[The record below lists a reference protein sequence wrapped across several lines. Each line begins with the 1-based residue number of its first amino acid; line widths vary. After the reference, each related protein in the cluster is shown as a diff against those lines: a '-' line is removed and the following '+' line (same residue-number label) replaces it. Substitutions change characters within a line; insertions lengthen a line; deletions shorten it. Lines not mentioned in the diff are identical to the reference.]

1 MSVRAR
7 LPNRRGCELVDF
19 ESGGLRFTAS
29 IGRYP
34 DGKVGEMFIDN
45 HKVGSTIGILVRDM
59 AIAFSFAAQHG
70 ADIEAIRRALCRD
83 SQGRPLGP
91 LAVAL
96 DLLPSRGAAAMTT
109 SCSAGSVCGIAR
121 DRAAIVTTAVLQI
134 IATAPEAQ
142 RREALEA
149 YLRDEFATPEET
161 LPGDFAEFSEH
172 EDHQQEDIELYRLIE
187 RARS

>member
-29 IGRYP
+29 I
-34 DGKVGEMFIDN
+34 
-45 HKVGSTIGILVRDM
+45 
-59 AIAFSFAAQHG
+59 
-70 ADIEAIRRALCRD
+70 
-83 SQGRPLGP
+83 
-91 LAVAL
+91 
-96 DLLPSRGAAAMTT
+96 
-109 SCSAGSVCGIAR
+109 
-121 DRAAIVTTAVLQI
+121 RAAIVTTAVLQI

-172 EDHQQEDIELYRLIE
+172 EDHQQEDIELNRLIQ
-187 RARS
+187 RGRS